1 MTKPTRTLLRES
13 LIARYHHLRDRLASR
28 LGSRDLAGEA
38 LHETWI
44 RLGDGPD
51 LAPVS
56 NPDAYLYRAALN
68 TASNINAAER
78 RHVLQRV
85 EILEII
91 DLPDST
97 PGPERVAIGRSEVD
111 ALRRIIRE
119 LPKRQREI
127 FLANFNGEATT
138 AELAE
143 RYGVT
148 IRTIQIELRDAV
160 LHCARRMERMN
171 LFARSA
177 FRLSRK

>member
-1 MTKPTRTLLRES
+1 VTKPTRMILRES
-13 LIARYHHLRDRLASR
+13 LISRYHYLRDRLTSR

-44 RLGDGPD
+44 RLGNGPD

-56 NPDAYLYRAALN
+56 DPDAYLYRAALN
-68 TASNINAAER
+68 TASNLNATER
-78 RHVLQRV
+78 RHLLNRV

-91 DLPDST
+91 DMADAAADQ
-97 PGPERVAIGRSEVD
+97 ERVAIGRGEIA
-111 ALRRIIRE
+111 ALRHIINE
-119 LPKRQREI
+119 LPKRQRDI
-127 FLANFNGEATT
+127 FIANFNGEATT

-160 LHCARRMERMN
+160 LHCAQRMERKN
-171 LFARSA
+171 LFARGA